1 MTLED
6 RTALIIED
14 DDDIRRLLEILLQN
28 GGFSVTTATTG
39 TEGLE
44 ALQRM
49 HPALVTV
56 DVGLPDM
63 DGHQVVRT
71 VRESFAGVIVMISA
85 RSSSEDRRAG
95 LAAGA
100 DMYFTKPFRPR
111 ELRAALAKIVD
122 SHFDNGVLSKGLNSR
137 QS

>member
-1 MTLED
+1 MALDD

-14 DDDIRRLLEILLQN
+14 DDDIRRLLEILLQK
-28 GGFSVTTATTG
+28 GGYSVTTATTG
-39 TEGLE
+39 AEGLE
-44 ALQRM
+44 ALQRV
-49 HPALVTV
+49 HPTLVTV

-63 DGHQVVRT
+63 DGHRVVRT

-111 ELRAALAKIVD
+111 ELRAALAEIVD
-122 SHFDNGVLSKGLNSR
+122 SHFDNGVLSNGLNGRES
-137 QS
+137 